1 MKINVENAIKFI
13 FKYGN
18 EFQKAYTACLFGK
31 DNLPETLSLLEKY
44 QNKDGGWFGLDPDYQ
59 GRKSSITCT
68 MLALAK
74 YERLNITDC
83 PGLWGTVE
91 YLKNTQKKDGSWDE
105 SPGLLLYTI
114 PPWYYPRLLKNQI
127 WFTNGTLRYLI
138 SRKPEESEIINA
150 ARTYLRKYWKDGK
163 FPGYA
168 HQNWMGIVSF
178 SNSEEK
184 EDRLIYEGCLKN
196 LESDLDTYDMADVA
210 WTLESY
216 VFLKLPK
223 KSAGVSKAIGLLIN
237 GQREDGGF
245 GTIYGQTQR
254 VDVTI
259 ETLDSMAAYGEVPR
273 ALELEEILERERR

>member
-1 MKINVENAIKFI
+1 MNIKVESAIKFI

-18 EFQKAYTACLFGK
+18 KFQKAYTACLFGK
-31 DNLPETLSLLEKY
+31 NNLPETLSLLEKY
-44 QNKDGGWFGLDPDYQ
+44 QNKDGGWFGLDPDYK
-59 GRKSSITCT
+59 GRRSSITCT

-83 PGLWGTVE
+83 EGILKTGE
-91 YLKNTQKKDGSWDE
+91 YLKNMQKKEGFWDE

-127 WFTNGTLRYLI
+127 WFTIGILRYLV
-138 SRKPEESEIINA
+138 SRKPEETEIINA
-150 ARTYLRKYWKDGK
+150 ARAYLRKYWKNGA
-163 FPGYA
+163 FPGYE
-168 HQNWMGIVSF
+168 HPNWMGIVSF
-178 SNSEEK
+178 SNSKIK
-184 EDRLIYEGCLKN
+184 EDQMIYEGCLKN
-196 LESDLDTYDMADVA
+196 LEENIDNYDIADVA

-223 KSAGVSKAIGLLIN
+223 NSLGVSKAIEILGN

-245 GTIYGQTQR
+245 GTIYGQIQR

-259 ETLDSMAAYGEVPR
+259 EALDSLAAYGEVPR
-273 ALELEEILERERR
+273 SLNLEEILECER